1 WEGEWSGWR
10 GPVMV
15 VRHKPLFLQSADE
28 AETTASSV
36 NPAPRARLLD
46 RLSRAPVRVV
56 VSGHLHC
63 HRDVVREGRRHVWAP
78 STAFLLHAHADAGSV
93 ATVGILSVELDG
105 PGAGIKGLAAPALVA
120 YARPDLK
127 GNAR

>member
-28 AETTASSV
+28 TEMTAASV

-93 ATVGILSVELDG
+93 ATVGILSVELDA
-105 PGAGIKGLAAPALVA
+105 AGWPITRLVVLGL
-120 YARPDLK
+120 
-127 GNAR
+127 